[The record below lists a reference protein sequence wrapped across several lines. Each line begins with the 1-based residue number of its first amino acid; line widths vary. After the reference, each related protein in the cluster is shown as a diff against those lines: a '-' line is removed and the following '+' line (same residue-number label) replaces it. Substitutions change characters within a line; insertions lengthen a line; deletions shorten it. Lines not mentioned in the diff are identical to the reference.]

1 VTSLRKEGDL
11 FVASGP
17 DFEMQAKFVLLYSSD
32 VGRLVELA
40 GL

>member
-1 VTSLRKEGDL
+1 LGVPKNPE
-11 FVASGP
+11 VA
-17 DFEMQAKFVLLYSSD
+17 VYSSD